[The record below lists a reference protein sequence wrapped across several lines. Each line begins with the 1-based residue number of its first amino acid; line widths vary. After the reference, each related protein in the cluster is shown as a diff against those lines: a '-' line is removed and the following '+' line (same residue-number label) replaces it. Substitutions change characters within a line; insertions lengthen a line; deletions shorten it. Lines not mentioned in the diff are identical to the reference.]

1 MWRYRDIILLR
12 PAGTELS
19 LKAVPTNEQLAVEL
33 KVGVA
38 FRRSLQEAQG
48 QLVHLQRRLLHIPL
62 RSDVMPLFVVQRH
75 VRLYRQNHRP
85 ITHIKREGH
94 DRGCCGIQNKTHK
107 SLHMQQDIVLAY
119 IWNNTSLDCNYLV
132 YMEPMYFGKSW

>member
-62 RSDVMPLFVVQRH
+62 RSDIMPLLVIQWH
-75 VRLYRQNHRP
+75 VRLHHQNHRA
-85 ITHIKREGH
+85 ITHIKCEGH
-94 DRGCCGIQNKTHK
+94 DRGRCRNEKKTPITSYATGICG
-107 SLHMQQDIVLAY
+107 
-119 IWNNTSLDCNYLV
+119 CNCRV
-132 YMEPMYFGKSW
+132 G